1 MNTPFCRVYIGLGS
15 NLGHSLAYLNNATKT
30 LSSHPKIADL
40 KRSYFYRSKPHG
52 PQNQPDYI
60 NAVAQFDTN
69 LDAYDLLAML
79 QRIEKD
85 NDRERTG
92 EHWGA
97 RTLDLDL
104 LLYGNIII
112 DSTILT
118 VPHPWICER
127 SFVLYPLQEL
137 CADLIFPNGRT
148 LAQCISKFSADELQL
163 ISCEESH

>member
-1 MNTPFCRVYIGLGS
+1 MIITPSRVYIGLGS
-15 NLGHSLAYLNNATKT
+15 NLGNSLAYLNNAIKA
-30 LSSHPKIADL
+30 LHAHPKIVSL
-40 KRSYFYRSKPHG
+40 KLSHFYRSKPHG
-52 PQNQPDYI
+52 PQDQPDYI
-60 NAVAQFDTN
+60 NAVAQFDTD
-69 LDAYDLLAML
+69 LDAYDLLAVL
-79 QRIEKD
+79 QSIEKD
-85 NDRERTG
+85 NDRKRTG

-112 DSTILT
+112 DSMTLT

-137 CADLIFPNGRT
+137 STDLIFPNGRT

-163 ISCEESH
+163 IPC

>member
-1 MNTPFCRVYIGLGS
+1 MIIPSYRVYIGLGS
-15 NLGHSLAYLNNATKT
+15 NLGDSLAYLNNATKT
-30 LSSHPKIADL
+30 LSSHLQIAQL
-40 KRSYFYRSKPHG
+40 KLSHFYRSKPHG
-52 PQNQPDYI
+52 PQDQPDYI
-60 NAVAQFDTN
+60 NAVAQFDTD
-69 LDAYDLLAML
+69 LDAYDLLAVL

-112 DSTILT
+112 DSTTLI
-118 VPHPWICER
+118 VPHPWMCER

-137 CADLIFPNGRT
+137 SADLIFPNGRT

-163 ISCEESH
+163 ISC